1 MKNKLRKVL
10 TLVLALVLVG
20 SLGAMLRQQMSYR
33 QGDEDY
39 SAAEEVAGLPKET
52 LPLPKPEPPAVSKPE
67 KEPEESAPAEEPEP
81 DPEAEL
87 MAMLEGLDLAALQE
101 INGDVLGWIAI
112 PGTQVNYP
120 ILRGKDNDYYLDHTW
135 KGERSSVGA
144 IFMDYRNGADFSDD
158 NTLIYG
164 HNMKNRSMFGE
175 LKYYVQEDFWEAHP
189 YIYIVDAAGVRRCD
203 IYAIYEAE
211 VTAVTYKRTFE
222 DAAAK
227 QKFIN
232 YGARRTVVDTGVVPE
247 ADDRVITLS
256 TCTGAG
262 YATRWVVQAVL
273 PETEA

>member
-1 MKNKLRKVL
+1 M
-10 TLVLALVLVG
+10 
-20 SLGAMLRQQMSYR
+20 
-33 QGDEDY
+33 QGEDN
-39 SAAEEVAGLPKET
+39 EH
-52 LPLPKPEPPAVSKPE
+52 
-67 KEPEESAPAEEPEP
+67 
-81 DPEAEL
+81 
-87 MAMLEGLDLAALQE
+87 
-101 INGDVLGWIAI
+101 
-112 PGTQVNYP
+112 
-120 ILRGKDNDYYLDHTW
+120 YLHHTW
-135 KGERSSVGA
+135 DGIWNYAGS
-144 IFMDYRNGADFSDD
+144 IFMECQNSPTMSDY

-203 IYAIYEAE
+203 IYATYEAE